1 MQISGT
7 EYLKSLRDKRVVY
20 LGGERIE
27 DVTSH
32 PGFRNA
38 ARSFAM
44 MYDVKADPAH
54 RDWLTYEEDSGRHAM
69 YWLRPRSRE
78 DLLRRL
84 KAHEYLADL
93 SYGLLGRSPDYFA
106 GFVVGLAMEPEILDT
121 ERYKFAQHV
130 VQYYK
135 KCRDNDWFVC
145 NAVTP
150 PPGARKREVYVQ
162 RGMTMP
168 TLRVT
173 DEDDRGVILNG
184 AKLLATSAPFAHS
197 LWLGNIQPL
206 APGLEKEAI
215 TCAMPLDTP
224 GLSLWSRKSFELHAV
239 SEFDNPLAY
248 RFDENDCIV
257 ICQDVHVPWEDV
269 FLHDDCELSVDLYYR
284 TAAHSMGNHQATVRF
299 RSKLKF
305 LVGLAR
311 AIAELSGTI
320 KIPAVQDVLGHLAAL
335 DGMIAAMVQG
345 QVHDH
350 ERISNG
356 YVNIN
361 RRFMYAA
368 IYWCYQNYPKICT
381 QLAELMGGGVMQ
393 MPADISVLENPE
405 TRTIFETLWST
416 PEHSATER
424 FKLFKLAWDALGTDF
439 AGRHF
444 LYERFYLGPAF
455 IVRGHNYREAPW
467 QEMLGMVDRM
477 LSSYDVP
484 GFDKIPDK
492 RGGERTLPR

>member
-150 PPGARKREVYVQ
+150 PPGTRKREVYVQ
-162 RGMTMP
+162 
-168 TLRVT
+168 LR
-173 DEDDRGVILNG
+173 
-184 AKLLATSAPFAHS
+184 H
-197 LWLGNIQPL
+197 
-206 APGLEKEAI
+206 
-215 TCAMPLDTP
+215 
-224 GLSLWSRKSFELHAV
+224 
-239 SEFDNPLAY
+239 DNA
-248 RFDENDCIV
+248 N
-257 ICQDVHVPWEDV
+257 
-269 FLHDDCELSVDLYYR
+269 
-284 TAAHSMGNHQATVRF
+284 AAR
-299 RSKLKF
+299 
-305 LVGLAR
+305 
-311 AIAELSGTI
+311 
-320 KIPAVQDVLGHLAAL
+320 D
-335 DGMIAAMVQG
+335 
-345 QVHDH
+345 
-350 ERISNG
+350 
-356 YVNIN
+356 
-361 RRFMYAA
+361 
-368 IYWCYQNYPKICT
+368 
-381 QLAELMGGGVMQ
+381 
-393 MPADISVLENPE
+393 
-405 TRTIFETLWST
+405 
-416 PEHSATER
+416 
-424 FKLFKLAWDALGTDF
+424 
-439 AGRHF
+439 
-444 LYERFYLGPAF
+444 
-455 IVRGHNYREAPW
+455 
-467 QEMLGMVDRM
+467 
-477 LSSYDVP
+477 
-484 GFDKIPDK
+484 
-492 RGGERTLPR
+492 